1 MEQKLY
7 FSDTPAL
14 TSEIANDITDKELN
28 HATQNFVESLTK
40 GYQKKKESDPNF
52 FLSNKVLQKR
62 FPLNL
67 SLFQKNLCQDK
78 DLIVVTWRKVSVLH
92 RNKKSGT
99 S

>member
-40 GYQKKKESDPNF
+40 GYQKKKRIRPK
-52 FLSNKVLQKR
+52 FLS
-62 FPLNL
+62 
-67 SLFQKNLCQDK
+67 
-78 DLIVVTWRKVSVLH
+78 
-92 RNKKSGT
+92 
-99 S
+99 

>member
-14 TSEIANDITDKELN
+14 TSEIENDITDKELSYT
-28 HATQNFVESLTK
+28 TQNFVESLTK

-67 SLFQKNLCQDK
+67 KLIPEEPMPRQRSDSDHMEKSFSIAQK
-78 DLIVVTWRKVSVLH
+78 
-92 RNKKSGT
+92 
-99 S
+99 

>member
-7 FSDTPAL
+7 FSDTSAL
-14 TSEIANDITDKELN
+14 TSEIENDITEKELN

-67 SLFQKNLCQDK
+67 KLIPEEPMPRQRSDSDHMEKSFSIAQK
-78 DLIVVTWRKVSVLH
+78 
-92 RNKKSGT
+92 
-99 S
+99 